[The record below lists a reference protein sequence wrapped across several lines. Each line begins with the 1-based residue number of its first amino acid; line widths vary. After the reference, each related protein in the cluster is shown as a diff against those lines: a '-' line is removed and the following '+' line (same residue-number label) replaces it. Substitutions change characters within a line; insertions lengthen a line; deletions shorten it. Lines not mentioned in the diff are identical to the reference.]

1 MKALII
7 EDEMPAANRLVK
19 MLKEIEPAIDI
30 LDMLDSVESS
40 LNWLKNNPCPDVIF
54 LDIHLADGSCFEI
67 FKHEKVNCPI
77 IFITAYDE
85 YALQAFKV
93 NAVDYLLK
101 PLKTEELRQ
110 ALDKLQTLYSQP
122 QQYDYAKITSVMTP
136 QYTERFLIKIGQ
148 MFRLVEVK
156 DTAYFYSEDKI
167 TYLIATNGK
176 RHPLDVTMDKVENM
190 VSPKQ
195 FFRIN
200 RQFIIS
206 VNAIAE
212 MHAHSKSRVKVV
224 LNPPAKEEA
233 VVSAEKSADFKRWLT
248 GEN

>member
-1 MKALII
+1 MKVLII
-7 EDEMPAANRLVK
+7 EDETPAANRLTK
-19 MLKEIEPAIDI
+19 MLSEIDPNIEVAER
-30 LDMLDSVESS
+30 LDSVESS
-40 LNWLKNNPCPDVIF
+40 LNWLKYNTCPDLIF

-67 FKHEKVNCPI
+67 FKYSEVNCPI
-77 IFITAYDE
+77 VFITAYDE

-93 NAVDYLLK
+93 NAIDYLLK
-101 PLKTEELRQ
+101 PLKMEELRR
-110 ALDKLQTLYSQP
+110 AIDKFYQRRAPLPPFDYS
-122 QQYDYAKITSVMTP
+122 KIASVMTP
-136 QYTERFLIKIGQ
+136 QYAERFLIKIGQ

-156 DTAYFYSEDKI
+156 DAAYFYSEDKI

-176 RHPLDVTMDKVENM
+176 RHPLDMTMDKVESM

-206 VNAIAE
+206 ISAIAE
-212 MHAHSKSRVKVV
+212 MHTHSKSRVKIV

-233 VVSAEKSADFKRWLT
+233 VVSAEKSADFKKWLT
-248 GEN
+248 GEG